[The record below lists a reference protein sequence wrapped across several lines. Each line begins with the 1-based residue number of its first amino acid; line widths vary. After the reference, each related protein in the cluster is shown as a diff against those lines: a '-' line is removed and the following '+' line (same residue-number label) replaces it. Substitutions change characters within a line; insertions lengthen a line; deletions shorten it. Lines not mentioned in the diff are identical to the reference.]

1 MHTNRIINGHFN
13 TNLKMIEHAT
23 FFYCHT
29 PILFDQGVKRLI
41 DLRGD
46 AWCTCY
52 EYFFI
57 TVNGGLTPIAG
68 SACASQSS
76 KKDTL

>member
-13 TNLKMIEHAT
+13 TTLKMIEHAT

-41 DLRGD
+41 DLTDSLFGQHWD
-46 AWCTCY
+46 
-52 EYFFI
+52 E
-57 TVNGGLTPIAG
+57 LT
-68 SACASQSS
+68 QH
-76 KKDTL
+76 